1 MDINKEL
8 DELLSDPMFEVSNT
22 EETLFELTEAM
33 KLAKEERKAADYV
46 ARRRPCENFEDYESG
61 FRQVHKD
68 LREGRRMLKK
78 FTAKAMQEGRYY
90 VASGVLMYLEKI
102 INPAKPQKGHIAVD
116 GRTRTIYENG
126 MESDI
131 KLHSLSKNVYTDGYI
146 VTDSI
151 DSDATA
157 IERAFEVTT
166 EDVADG
172 YIYVLS
178 SLSENPEIAKV
189 KDLYKIGFSTTPVE
203 ERIRNCEYEP
213 TYLMDKVK
221 IVATWKTFNMNTHSF
236 ETLIHQFF
244 KAVQFHVK
252 VKDLAGNEAEP
263 QEWYVVPLGIISK
276 AVDCFID
283 GSIVNY
289 RYNPVLQV
297 MEEVE
302 KMDDEEQKEFD
313 ATGMHVLTLN
323 VKQKSFDEIL
333 SGGKTTECRDLKPST
348 MSRFTWVDAETGNRY
363 LRKFDALKLCVGR
376 TAWSNK
382 MIVEVADTTY
392 NAENKQ
398 VEYHLG
404 KVLWTTLDEG
414 NDSSCQSR

>member
-1 MDINKEL
+1 MNINKEL
-8 DELLSDPMFEVSNT
+8 DELLNDPMFEVSNT

-33 KLAKEERKAADYV
+33 KRAKEERKAADYV
-46 ARRRPCENFEDYESG
+46 AQRRPCENFEDYEEG

-78 FTAKAMQEGRYY
+78 FTAKAMQEGHYY
-90 VASGVLMYLEKI
+90 VASGVLVYLEKI
-102 INPAKPQKGHIAVD
+102 INPERPQKGHIAVD

-131 KLHSLSKNVYTDGYI
+131 KLHTLSKNVYTDGYI
-146 VTDSI
+146 VTDSTEE
-151 DSDATA
+151 DASA
-157 IERAFEVTT
+157 LEKAFEVT
-166 EDVADG
+166 EKDKADG
-172 YIYVLS
+172 WIYVLS

-203 ERIRNCEYEP
+203 DRIRNCEYEP

-221 IVATWKTFNMNTHSF
+221 IVATWKTYNMNTHSF

-263 QEWYVVPLGIISK
+263 QEWFVVPLGIISK
-276 AVDCFID
+276 AVESIID

-289 RYNPVLQV
+289 RYNPSLQV

-302 KMDDEEQKEFD
+302 KQNRIQQGEFD
-313 ATGMHVLTLN
+313 TTGWNILTLN
-323 VKQKSFDEIL
+323 IKQMYFNQIL
-333 SGGKTTECRDLKPST
+333 KGEKTIEYRDLKPST
-348 MSRFTWVDAETGNRY
+348 MNRFTWVDTSTGSRY
-363 LRKFDALKLCVGR
+363 LKKFDALRLCVGR
-376 TAWSNK
+376 TSQSDR
-382 MIVEVADTTY
+382 MLVEIVDTTFDSD
-392 NAENKQ
+392 AQ
-398 VEYHLG
+398 RVEYHLG
-404 KVLWTTLDEG
+404 KVLQVNLKK
-414 NDSSCQSR
+414 

>member
-1 MDINKEL
+1 MNINREL
-8 DELLSDPMFEVSNT
+8 DELLNDPMFEVSNT

-33 KLAKEERKAADYV
+33 KRAKEERKAADYV
-46 ARRRPCENFEDYESG
+46 AQRRPCENFEDYEEG

-78 FTAKAMQEGRYY
+78 FTAKAMQEGHYY
-90 VASGVLMYLEKI
+90 VASGVLVYLEKI
-102 INPAKPQKGHIAVD
+102 INPERPQKGHIAVD

-131 KLHSLSKNVYTDGYI
+131 KLHTLSKNVYTDGYI
-146 VTDSI
+146 VTDSTEE
-151 DSDATA
+151 DASA
-157 IERAFEVTT
+157 LEKAFEVT
-166 EDVADG
+166 EKDKADG
-172 YIYVLS
+172 WIYVLS

-203 ERIRNCEYEP
+203 DRIRNCEYEP

-221 IVATWKTFNMNTHSF
+221 IVATWKTYNMNTHSF

-263 QEWYVVPLGIISK
+263 QEWFVVPLGIISK
-276 AVDCFID
+276 AVESIID

-289 RYNPVLQV
+289 RYNPSLQV

-302 KMDDEEQKEFD
+302 KQNRIQQGEFD
-313 ATGMHVLTLN
+313 TTGWNILTLN
-323 VKQKSFDEIL
+323 IKQMYFNQIL
-333 SGGKTTECRDLKPST
+333 KGEKTIEYRDLKPST
-348 MSRFTWVDAETGNRY
+348 MNRFTWVDTSTGSRY
-363 LRKFDALKLCVGR
+363 LKKFDALRLCVGR
-376 TAWSNK
+376 TSQSDR
-382 MIVEVADTTY
+382 MLVEIVDTTFDSD
-392 NAENKQ
+392 AQ
-398 VEYHLG
+398 RVEYHLG
-404 KVLWTTLDEG
+404 KVLQVNLKK
-414 NDSSCQSR
+414 

>member
-1 MDINKEL
+1 MNINKEL
-8 DELLSDPMFEVSNT
+8 DELLNDPMFEVSNT

-33 KLAKEERKAADYV
+33 KRAQEERKSADYV
-46 ARRRPCENFEDYESG
+46 AQRRPCENFADYEEG

-78 FTAKAMQEGRYY
+78 FTARGLQEGHYY
-90 VASGVLMYLEKI
+90 VVSGVMVYLEKI
-102 INPAKPQKGHIAVD
+102 INLKKTVTSQISVD

-131 KLHSLSKNVYTDGYI
+131 MLQTLSKSAYTDGYI
-146 VTDSI
+146 VTDTTEE
-151 DSDATA
+151 DATA
-157 IERAFEVTT
+157 LEKAFEVT
-166 EDVADG
+166 EKDVADG

-221 IVATWKTFNMNTHSF
+221 IVATWKTYNMNTHSF

-252 VKDLAGNEAEP
+252 VRDLAGREAEP
-263 QEWYVVPLGIISK
+263 QEWFVVPLGIISK
-276 AVDCFID
+276 AIESIMD

-289 RYNPVLQV
+289 RYNPALQV
-297 MEEVE
+297 IE
-302 KMDDEEQKEFD
+302 KIEGQERIQKGNVD
-313 ATGMHVLTLN
+313 TTGWKILTLN
-323 VKQKSFDEIL
+323 IKQLAFNQIL
-333 SGGKTTECRDLKPST
+333 QGEKTIEYRDLKPST
-348 MSRFTWVDAETGNRY
+348 MNRFTWVEAETGNRY
-363 LRKFDALKLCVGR
+363 LRKFDALRLCAGR
-376 TAWSNK
+376 TAWSDQ
-382 MIVEVADTTY
+382 MLVEVVDTTF
-392 NAENKQ
+392 NSEAQQ

-404 KVLWTTLDEG
+404 KVVQVDVKK
-414 NDSSCQSR
+414 

>member
-1 MDINKEL
+1 MNINKEL
-8 DELLSDPMFEVSNT
+8 DELLNDPMFEVSNT

-33 KLAKEERKAADYV
+33 KRAKEERKSADYV
-46 ARRRPCENFEDYESG
+46 AQRRPCENFADYEEG

-78 FTAKAMQEGRYY
+78 FTARGLQEGHYY
-90 VASGVLMYLEKI
+90 VVSGVMVYLEKI
-102 INPAKPQKGHIAVD
+102 INPKKTATSHISVD

-131 KLHSLSKNVYTDGYI
+131 MLQTLSKSAYTDGYI
-146 VTDSI
+146 VTDTTEE
-151 DSDATA
+151 DATA
-157 IERAFEVTT
+157 LEKAFEVT
-166 EDVADG
+166 EKDVADG

-221 IVATWKTFNMNTHSF
+221 VVATWKTYNMNTHSF

-252 VKDLAGNEAEP
+252 VRDLAGREAEP
-263 QEWYVVPLGIISK
+263 QEWFIVPLGIISK
-276 AVDCFID
+276 AIESIMD

-289 RYNPVLQV
+289 RYNPALQV
-297 MEEVE
+297 IE
-302 KMDDEEQKEFD
+302 KIEGQERIQKGNVD
-313 ATGMHVLTLN
+313 TTGWKILTLN
-323 VKQKSFDEIL
+323 IKQLAFNQIL
-333 SGGKTTECRDLKPST
+333 QGEKTIEYRDLKPST
-348 MSRFTWVDAETGNRY
+348 MNRFTWVEAETGNRY
-363 LRKFDALKLCVGR
+363 LRKFDALRLCAGR
-376 TAWSNK
+376 TAWSDQ
-382 MIVEVADTTY
+382 MLVEVVDTTF
-392 NAENKQ
+392 NSEVQQ

-404 KVLWTTLDEG
+404 KVVQVDVKK
-414 NDSSCQSR
+414 

>member
-1 MDINKEL
+1 MNINKEL
-8 DELLSDPMFEVSNT
+8 DELLNDPMFEVSNT

-33 KLAKEERKAADYV
+33 KRAKEERKSADYV
-46 ARRRPCENFEDYESG
+46 AQRRPCENFADYEEG

-78 FTAKAMQEGRYY
+78 FTARGLQEGHYY
-90 VASGVLMYLEKI
+90 VVSGVMVYLEKI
-102 INPAKPQKGHIAVD
+102 INPKKTATSHISVD

-131 KLHSLSKNVYTDGYI
+131 MLQTLSKSAYTDGYI
-146 VTDSI
+146 VTDTTEE
-151 DSDATA
+151 DATA
-157 IERAFEVTT
+157 LEKAFEVT
-166 EDVADG
+166 EKDVADG

-221 IVATWKTFNMNTHSF
+221 VVATWKTYNMNTHSF

-252 VKDLAGNEAEP
+252 VRDLAGREAEP
-263 QEWYVVPLGIISK
+263 QEWFIVPLGIISK
-276 AVDCFID
+276 AIESIMD

-289 RYNPVLQV
+289 RYNPALQV
-297 MEEVE
+297 IE
-302 KMDDEEQKEFD
+302 KIEGQERIQKGNVD
-313 ATGMHVLTLN
+313 TTGWKILTLN
-323 VKQKSFDEIL
+323 IKQLAFNQIL
-333 SGGKTTECRDLKPST
+333 QGEKTIEYRDLKPST
-348 MSRFTWVDAETGNRY
+348 MNRFTWVEAETGNRY
-363 LRKFDALKLCVGR
+363 LRKFDALRLCAGR
-376 TAWSNK
+376 TAWSDQ
-382 MIVEVADTTY
+382 MLVEVVDTTF
-392 NAENKQ
+392 NSEAQQ

-404 KVLWTTLDEG
+404 KVVQVDVKK
-414 NDSSCQSR
+414 

>member
-1 MDINKEL
+1 MNINKEL

-33 KLAKEERKAADYV
+33 KRAKEERKSADYV
-46 ARRRPCENFEDYESG
+46 AQRRPCENFADYEEG

-78 FTAKAMQEGRYY
+78 FTARGLQEGHYY
-90 VASGVLMYLEKI
+90 VVSGVLVFLEKI
-102 INPAKPQKGHIAVD
+102 INPKKTATSHISID

-131 KLHSLSKNVYTDGYI
+131 MLQTLSKNAYTDGYI
-146 VTDSI
+146 VTDST
-151 DSDATA
+151 DEDATA
-157 IERAFEVTT
+157 IEKAFEVT
-166 EDVADG
+166 EKDVSDG
-172 YIYVLS
+172 WIYVLS
-178 SLSENPEIAKV
+178 SLSENPEIAQV

-252 VKDLAGNEAEP
+252 VKDLAGREAEP
-263 QEWYVVPLGIISK
+263 QEWFVVPLGIISK
-276 AVDCFID
+276 AIESIID

-289 RYNPVLQV
+289 RYNPTLQV
-297 MEEVE
+297 IEEVE
-302 KMDDEEQKEFD
+302 KQNRIQEGEFD
-313 ATGMHVLTLN
+313 TTGWKILTLN
-323 VKQKSFDEIL
+323 IKQIPFNQIL
-333 SGGKTTECRDLKPST
+333 KGEKNIEYRDLKPST
-348 MSRFTWVDAETGNRY
+348 MNRYTWVEAETGNRY
-363 LRKFDALKLCVGR
+363 LRKFDALRLCVGR
-376 TAWSNK
+376 TAWSDR
-382 MIVEVADTTY
+382 MLVEVVDTTF
-392 NAENKQ
+392 NREAQ
-398 VEYHLG
+398 RVEYHLG
-404 KVLWTTLDEG
+404 KVLQVDVKKG
-414 NDSSCQSR
+414 

>member
-1 MDINKEL
+1 MNINKEL
-8 DELLSDPMFEVSNT
+8 DELLNDPMFEVSNT

-33 KLAKEERKAADYV
+33 KRAQEERKSADYV
-46 ARRRPCENFEDYESG
+46 AQRRPCENFADYEEG

-78 FTAKAMQEGRYY
+78 FTARGLQEGHYY
-90 VASGVLMYLEKI
+90 VVSGVMVYLEKI
-102 INPAKPQKGHIAVD
+102 INPKKTATSHISVD

-131 KLHSLSKNVYTDGYI
+131 MLQTLSKSAYTDGYI
-146 VTDSI
+146 VTDTT
-151 DSDATA
+151 DEDATA
-157 IERAFEVTT
+157 LEKAFEVT
-166 EDVADG
+166 EKDVADG

-221 IVATWKTFNMNTHSF
+221 VVATWKTYNMNTHSF

-252 VKDLAGNEAEP
+252 VRDLAGREAEP
-263 QEWYVVPLGIISK
+263 QEWFVVPLGIISK
-276 AVDCFID
+276 AIESIMD

-289 RYNPVLQV
+289 RYNPALQV
-297 MEEVE
+297 IE
-302 KMDDEEQKEFD
+302 KIEGQERIQKGNVD
-313 ATGMHVLTLN
+313 TTGWKILTLN
-323 VKQKSFDEIL
+323 IKQLAFNQIL
-333 SGGKTTECRDLKPST
+333 QGEKTIEYRDLKPST
-348 MSRFTWVDAETGNRY
+348 MNRFTWVEAETGNRY
-363 LRKFDALKLCVGR
+363 LRKFDALRLCAGR
-376 TAWSNK
+376 TAWSDQ
-382 MIVEVADTTY
+382 MLVEVVDTTF
-392 NAENKQ
+392 NSEAQQ

-404 KVLWTTLDEG
+404 KVVQVDVKSTLG
-414 NDSSCQSR
+414 N

>member
-1 MDINKEL
+1 MNINKEL
-8 DELLSDPMFEVSNT
+8 DELLNDPMFEVSNT

-33 KLAKEERKAADYV
+33 KRAKEERKLADYV
-46 ARRRPCENFEDYESG
+46 AQRRPCENFADYEEG

-78 FTAKAMQEGRYY
+78 FTSKGLQEGHYY
-90 VASGVLMYLEKI
+90 VVSGVMVYLEKI
-102 INPAKPQKGHIAVD
+102 INPKKTATSHISVD

-131 KLHSLSKNVYTDGYI
+131 MLQTLSKSAYMDGYI
-146 VTDSI
+146 VTDTT
-151 DSDATA
+151 DEDATA
-157 IERAFEVTT
+157 LEKAFEVT
-166 EDVADG
+166 EKDVADG

-244 KAVQFHVK
+244 KSVQFHVK
-252 VKDLAGNEAEP
+252 VKDLAGREAEP
-263 QEWYVVPLGIISK
+263 QEWFVVPLGIISK
-276 AVDCFID
+276 AIESIID

-289 RYNPVLQV
+289 RYNPALQV
-297 MEEVE
+297 IE
-302 KMDDEEQKEFD
+302 KIEGQERIQKGNVD
-313 ATGMHVLTLN
+313 TTGWKILTLN
-323 VKQKSFDEIL
+323 IKQVYFNQIL
-333 SGGKTTECRDLKPST
+333 KGEKTIEYRDLKPST
-348 MSRFTWVDAETGNRY
+348 MNRFTWVEAETGNRY
-363 LRKFDALKLCVGR
+363 LRKFDALRLCVGR
-376 TAWSNK
+376 TAWSDQ
-382 MIVEVADTTY
+382 MLVEVVDTTFDSE
-392 NAENKQ
+392 AQ
-398 VEYHLG
+398 RVEYHLG
-404 KVLWTTLDEG
+404 KVVQVDVK
-414 NDSSCQSR
+414 SSCR

>member
-1 MDINKEL
+1 MNINKEL
-8 DELLSDPMFEVSNT
+8 DELLNDPMFEVSNT

-33 KLAKEERKAADYV
+33 KRAQEERKSADYV
-46 ARRRPCENFEDYESG
+46 AQRRPCENFADYEEG

-78 FTAKAMQEGRYY
+78 FTARGLQEGHYY
-90 VASGVLMYLEKI
+90 VVSGVMVYLEKI
-102 INPAKPQKGHIAVD
+102 INPKKTATSHISVD

-131 KLHSLSKNVYTDGYI
+131 MLQTLSKSAYTDGYI
-146 VTDSI
+146 VTDTTEE
-151 DSDATA
+151 DATA
-157 IERAFEVTT
+157 LEKAFEVT
-166 EDVADG
+166 EKDVADG

-221 IVATWKTFNMNTHSF
+221 VVATWKTYNMNTHSF

-252 VKDLAGNEAEP
+252 VRDLAGREAEP
-263 QEWYVVPLGIISK
+263 QEWFVVPLGIISK
-276 AVDCFID
+276 AIESIMD

-289 RYNPVLQV
+289 RYNPALQV
-297 MEEVE
+297 IE
-302 KMDDEEQKEFD
+302 KIEGQERIQKGNVD
-313 ATGMHVLTLN
+313 TTGWKILTLN
-323 VKQKSFDEIL
+323 IKQLAFNQIL
-333 SGGKTTECRDLKPST
+333 QGEKTIEYRDLKPST
-348 MSRFTWVDAETGNRY
+348 MNRFTWVEAETGNRY
-363 LRKFDALKLCVGR
+363 LRKFDALRLCAGR
-376 TAWSNK
+376 TAWSDQ
-382 MIVEVADTTY
+382 MLVEVVDTTF
-392 NAENKQ
+392 NSEVQQ

-404 KVLWTTLDEG
+404 KVVQVDVKK
-414 NDSSCQSR
+414 

>member
-1 MDINKEL
+1 MNINKEL
-8 DELLSDPMFEVSNT
+8 DELLNDPMFEVSNT

-33 KLAKEERKAADYV
+33 KRAKEERKSADYV
-46 ARRRPCENFEDYESG
+46 AQRRPCENFADYEEG

-78 FTAKAMQEGRYY
+78 FTARGLQEGHYY
-90 VASGVLMYLEKI
+90 VVSGVMVYLEKI
-102 INPAKPQKGHIAVD
+102 INPKKTATSHISVD

-131 KLHSLSKNVYTDGYI
+131 MLQTLSKSAYTDGYI
-146 VTDSI
+146 VTDTT
-151 DSDATA
+151 DEDATA
-157 IERAFEVTT
+157 LEKAFEVT
-166 EDVADG
+166 EKDVADG

-221 IVATWKTFNMNTHSF
+221 VVATWKTYNMNTHSF

-252 VKDLAGNEAEP
+252 VRDLAGREAEP
-263 QEWYVVPLGIISK
+263 QEWFVVPLGIISK
-276 AVDCFID
+276 AIESIMD

-289 RYNPVLQV
+289 RYNPALQV
-297 MEEVE
+297 IE
-302 KMDDEEQKEFD
+302 KIEGQERIQKGNVD
-313 ATGMHVLTLN
+313 TTGWKILTLN
-323 VKQKSFDEIL
+323 IKQLAFNQIL
-333 SGGKTTECRDLKPST
+333 KGEKTIEYRDLKPST
-348 MSRFTWVDAETGNRY
+348 MNRFTWVEAETGNRY
-363 LRKFDALKLCVGR
+363 LRKFDALRLCAGR
-376 TAWSNK
+376 TAWSDQ
-382 MIVEVADTTY
+382 MLVEVVDTTFDSD
-392 NAENKQ
+392 AQ
-398 VEYHLG
+398 RVEYHLG
-404 KVLWTTLDEG
+404 KVVQVDVKSTLG
-414 NDSSCQSR
+414 N